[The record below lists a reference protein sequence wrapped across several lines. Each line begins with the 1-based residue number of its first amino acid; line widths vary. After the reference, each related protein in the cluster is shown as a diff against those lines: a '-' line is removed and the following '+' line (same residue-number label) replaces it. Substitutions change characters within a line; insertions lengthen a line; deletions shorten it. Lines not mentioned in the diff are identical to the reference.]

1 MTPDVLPLAGRCVVV
16 TRAEHQSRSVRAALE
31 WLGARVMHLPTIEIE
46 PIDRNAIV
54 SLIERV
60 PDYDWLVFTS
70 ANAVDALLTEVSDD
84 RHELQGV
91 RVAAVGTSTRKRLDD
106 AGVHVDL
113 IPSTFMADALVEA
126 LVDGGVIGQRVVV
139 PASDIARDTLAVGL
153 REAGALVDVVT
164 VYRTI
169 RPRNADPAVIEALRT
184 GTVDLIVFASPSAVR
199 NAIALLGGTL
209 PPDVPIATIGPVTSS
224 QVRQS
229 GMRVAVEAL
238 EHSESGLVTAIR
250 EYWSPSGKHEVPDG
264 SLDGS

>member
-1 MTPDVLPLAGRCVVV
+1 MTPDALPLVGRCVVV
-16 TRAEHQSRSVRAALE
+16 TRAEHQSRSLRAALE
-31 WLGARVMHLPTIEIE
+31 RLGARVMQLPTIEIE
-46 PIDRNAIV
+46 PIDRNDIV

-70 ANAVDALLTEVSDD
+70 ANAVDALLTAVSDD

-91 RVAAVGTSTRKRLDD
+91 RVAAVGTSTRKRLNDD
-106 AGVHVDL
+106 GVHVDL
-113 IPSTFMADALVEA
+113 IPDSFVADALVEA
-126 LVDGGVIGQRVVV
+126 LVEEGVTGQRVLV

-153 REAGALVDVVT
+153 RDAGALVDVVT

-169 RPRNADPAVIEALRT
+169 RPCDADPAVVEALRT
-184 GTVDLIVFASPSAVR
+184 GVVDLIVFASPSAVR
-199 NAIALLGGTL
+199 NASALLGGTL

-238 EHSESGLVTAIR
+238 EHSESGLVSAIR
-250 EYWSPSGKHEVPDG
+250 EYWSPSGKYEARNG
-264 SLDGS
+264 LLDGA